1 MAIQLIL
8 SKEYGWLQNENPLQG
23 SYIAEWLTDNVEE
36 QVLRIFEEM
45 HARGGVLG
53 SLEVNYQRNRIQ
65 DESMVYEQRKHSG
78 ELPIVGVNT
87 YVDEG
92 SAMMSSEDF
101 DVDVTRSDEAE
112 RHMVIDRNKAFKE
125 THAAEAEAGLARL
138 KQVAREGGNLFEV
151 MMDIVEYCTV
161 GQVTQALFETGG
173 KFRRN
178 M

>member
-1 MAIQLIL
+1 MTE
-8 SKEYGWLQNENPLQG
+8 K
-23 SYIAEWLTDNVEE
+23 VEE
-36 QVLRIFEEM
+36 QVLRSVEEM

-53 SLEVNYQRNRIQ
+53 ELEVKYKRNRIQ
-65 DESMVYEQRKHSG
+65 DESMVYEHQKHSG

-92 SAMMSSEDF
+92 SAVMSADDF

-112 RHMVIDRNKAFKE
+112 RQLVIGRNKEFKQA
-125 THAAEAEAGLARL
+125 HAAEAEAGLARL

-151 MMDIVEYCTV
+151 MMEIVEHCTV
-161 GQVTQALFETGG
+161 GQVTQALFDTGG